1 MSHKSKGINA
11 EREIIHMFWGTNE
24 WTACRVAGSGAIKYP
39 VPDIIA
45 GNQTRKLAI
54 ECKATA
60 SEYQY
65 LEKSAVQELE
75 EYARKFNAEPW
86 IAIKFDRKEW
96 RFIQPKDLKITE
108 KNYAATRTS
117 LEQNGT
123 KFETL
128 ISKKE
133 E

>member
-1 MSHKSKGINA
+1 
-11 EREIIHMFWGTNE
+11 MFWGTNE

-54 ECKATA
+54 ECKACCG
-60 SEYQY
+60 EYQY

-96 RFIQPKDLKITE
+96 RFVQPKDLKLTE
-108 KNYAATRTS
+108 KNYVATRIS

-123 KFETL
+123 KFESL
-128 ISKKE
+128 VCKKQE
-133 E
+133 